1 MDRIDDILFLYED
14 DTVEMA
20 DGGSTDRFNKVRPIV
35 DRDFSKTSKVG
46 GAPKD
51 SKYKITFKKSKA
63 GTLPAKFEGTKYYK
77 SKSEANQALKDK
89 QKFILE
95 SREAKKKPPKVI
107 DPKDYAEDVRTRK
120 AGVGLKKISTITKD
134 NVVTKSY
141 KNRATGKI
149 TKRYSS
155 KLVPGEFKSFAA
167 AEKANKKYRIKN
179 PVKNLPPADPGKRYL
194 EKKKR
199 QADIVKRGGYAESGP
214 FTGTA
219 KIHKGHA
226 GNIRGSQ
233 MITGDK
239 LIFTPAQINQ
249 AMAGTEGEGRFTDLD
264 YKIDE
269 AEKKINKIKKS
280 KLPEKEKKR
289 LLEVQDNKL
298 VNYSAQSDGYKV
310 VKLSNGKEYGGSFR
324 KLQSI
329 DPMDEFKGKP
339 EKEIGKFLNKYKNM
353 KITDKT
359 PKGEVENIFKANIFL
374 KNLKEARNT
383 AARIAKDFIDIA
395 PLPGPLKLLRPLKKF
410 ADGGRIGY
418 RGGYLVGG
426 LKKLGRKYK
435 GSTLEAL
442 LENPKLIGTEIGY
455 DTLDTILRS
464 IGLYADGGIAS
475 LPGVKS
481 GPPPES
487 GPNPQGLENLKY
499 YVTNT

>member
-167 AEKANKKYRIKN
+167 AAEANKK
-179 PVKNLPPADPGKRYL
+179 
-194 EKKKR
+194 
-199 QADIVKRGGYAESGP
+199 
-214 FTGTA
+214 
-219 KIHKGHA
+219 
-226 GNIRGSQ
+226 
-233 MITGDK
+233 
-239 LIFTPAQINQ
+239 
-249 AMAGTEGEGRFTDLD
+249 
-264 YKIDE
+264 
-269 AEKKINKIKKS
+269 
-280 KLPEKEKKR
+280 
-289 LLEVQDNKL
+289 
-298 VNYSAQSDGYKV
+298 
-310 VKLSNGKEYGGSFR
+310 
-324 KLQSI
+324 
-329 DPMDEFKGKP
+329 
-339 EKEIGKFLNKYKNM
+339 
-353 KITDKT
+353 
-359 PKGEVENIFKANIFL
+359 
-374 KNLKEARNT
+374 
-383 AARIAKDFIDIA
+383 
-395 PLPGPLKLLRPLKKF
+395 
-410 ADGGRIGY
+410 
-418 RGGYLVGG
+418 
-426 LKKLGRKYK
+426 
-435 GSTLEAL
+435 
-442 LENPKLIGTEIGY
+442 
-455 DTLDTILRS
+455 
-464 IGLYADGGIAS
+464 
-475 LPGVKS
+475 
-481 GPPPES
+481 
-487 GPNPQGLENLKY
+487 
-499 YVTNT
+499 